1 MDINEIIEKE
11 LKEYM
16 ITSKEEISFQKRISN
31 IMVSHYK
38 NIYVP
43 EYKKKYSFEDNFQI
57 AHNFLK
63 DVNEE
68 YAELL
73 VKRYQE
79 GAFIIDEHA
88 EGSKIAISNIIN
100 GKPMIYLPTTNSLR
114 DSYCI
119 VHEFIHDTTINGGY
133 NDTRFIFCEVFS
145 LYSELLMAK
154 YHEKQ
159 NIKEATIRSR
169 EIYQTIATTA
179 TKMKFELELINSYLE
194 KGFIKENDL
203 VSTIKSIPN
212 KREALSAYYV
222 ILKDQGF
229 TFGMD
234 QRYIIG
240 YLFALFMLE
249 RDKNNS
255 IEFFELNEMLNSYS
269 IENLLNYLD
278 LELINSAGLLELSEK
293 SYQKL
298 EESYIK
304 QLKKMRW

>member
-43 EYKKKYSFEDNFQI
+43 NYKKKYLFKDNFQI
-57 AHNFLK
+57 AYTFLK
-63 DVNEE
+63 NINEE

-79 GAFIIDEHA
+79 GAFIVDEYV

-100 GKPMIYLPTTNSLR
+100 GKPMIYFPTTNLLR
-114 DSYCI
+114 DSYRI

-133 NDTRFIFCEVFS
+133 NNTRMIFCEIFS

-154 YHEKQ
+154 YHENQ

-169 EIYQTIATTA
+169 EIYSETIAAA
-179 TKMKFELELINSYLE
+179 TKVKVELELMDKYLE
-194 KGFIKENDL
+194 KGFINEQDC
-203 VSTIKSIPN
+203 VSIIKSIPN
-212 KREALSAYYV
+212 RRDALAAYYV
-222 ILKDQGF
+222 ILKDEKF

-234 QRYIIG
+234 QRYVIG
-240 YLFALFMLE
+240 YLLALFMLE

-304 QLKKMRW
+304 QLKKMR